1 MFCPAYLVDEL
12 VIVFYAPFGLMVVLL
27 MLLSHMVSMVLV
39 LLEVGAILGNGYGI
53 QGQSYVALFWGSAV
67 PAGFHYRNLILGICF
82 QLLMMNVF
90 QWCNG

>member
-53 QGQSYVALFWGSAV
+53 QGLYTQY
-67 PAGFHYRNLILGICF
+67 HHH
-82 QLLMMNVF
+82 
-90 QWCNG
+90 

>member
-39 LLEVGAILGNGYGI
+39 LLEVGSILGNEYGI
-53 QGQSYVALFWGSAV
+53 QGQRYVAL
-67 PAGFHYRNLILGICF
+67 L
-82 QLLMMNVF
+82 
-90 QWCNG
+90 